1 MLALKLRTNTKSTW
15 AQSNLQQG
23 NVFFCF
29 FFRRPQPRPGSAMVE
44 RHHDLIAAV
53 SDVFFGVLT
62 LSRKD
67 GYYIYMTF
75 IYGF

>member
-1 MLALKLRTNTKSTW
+1 M
-15 AQSNLQQG
+15 
-23 NVFFCF
+23 F
-29 FFRRPQPRPGSAMVE
+29 FFFSGAPSHGSGSAMVSAMAE